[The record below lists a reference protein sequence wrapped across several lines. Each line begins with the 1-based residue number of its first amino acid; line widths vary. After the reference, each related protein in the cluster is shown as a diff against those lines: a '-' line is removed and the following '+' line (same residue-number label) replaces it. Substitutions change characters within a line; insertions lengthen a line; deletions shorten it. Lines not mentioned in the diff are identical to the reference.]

1 MGWFFKKKKF
11 KEELKE
17 PSLEEELEIVL
28 TFLKEI
34 EVRELIRKLK
44 KMKEMVAEG
53 RVIKEELKK
62 ENLKKQIT
70 FFQEILREYSFFEDD
85 TVINRLRL
93 IKVGQRIL
101 AQAKELGLKDIVKE
115 KKKDFFWR

>member
-28 TFLKEI
+28 IFLKEI